1 MLTKVEINNNP
12 FILINN
18 IVQTP
23 NLDFTFTN
31 SSDNQLS
38 FLSGVPRTGRIDKV
52 GIQTGGGYYI
62 PLEAAAIAGV
72 NSSGSVDYVE
82 IRGGGQGYRNPPEV
96 TIRNTDGTG
105 HCHCSSWNKGKH
117 SCCHFYCCI

>member
-1 MLTKVEINNNP
+1 MDPFEPEDKNLVLDDISLEFTGIAGTNFRVTENLGVVTSLYNSVNQGVEINNNP

-38 FLSGVPRTGRIDKV
+38 FLSGVPEAGRIDKV

-62 PLEAAAIAGV
+62 PLESLLLLV
-72 NSSGSVDYVE
+72 
-82 IRGGGQGYRNPPEV
+82 
-96 TIRNTDGTG
+96 
-105 HCHCSSWNKGKH
+105 
-117 SCCHFYCCI
+117 